1 MIRSTKT
8 LCATL
13 CATLF
18 AAAPAAAQ
26 AQTHSFAGACSL
38 VGTVKFAS
46 PVGALPSLNW
56 DDFTSAYTGSCKGRL
71 DGQPLPTGG
80 APVSITNAGTF
91 LPAGSCTAALTL
103 NTNGVVTLYPGDPQR
118 EATIHGGDAIASGVG
133 GVETGIG
140 HGAVSGYSLEYGLI
154 PLTSQ
159 VLQQCSQGTL
169 TQVSLTLQTQ
179 TITPIV
185 G

>member
-13 CATLF
+13 FATLF
-18 AAAPAAAQ
+18 ATVPAAAQ
-26 AQTHSFAGACSL
+26 AQTHSFAGSCAL
-38 VGTVKFAS
+38 QGTLTFAS
-46 PVGALPSLNW
+46 PIGTLPSSSW
-56 DDFTSAYTGSCKGRL
+56 DGFTSAYTGTCNGKL
-71 DGQPLPTGG
+71 DGQPLPTSG

-91 LPAGSCTAALTL
+91 LPAGSCTASLTL
-103 NTNGVVTLYPGDPQR
+103 NTTGVVTLFPGDPQR

-140 HGAVSGYSLEYGLI
+140 HGAVSGYALEYGLI
-154 PLTSQ
+154 PVTPQ

-169 TQVSLTLQTQ
+169 TQVSLSLQTQ